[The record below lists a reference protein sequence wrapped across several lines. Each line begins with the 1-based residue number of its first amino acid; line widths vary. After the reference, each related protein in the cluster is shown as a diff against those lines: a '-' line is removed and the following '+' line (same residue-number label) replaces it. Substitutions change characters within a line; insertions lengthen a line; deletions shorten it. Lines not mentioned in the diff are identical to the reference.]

1 MPAGYRGVNARI
13 SSRPAPP
20 RFTTTPIIAPTPTP
34 TSTTADAL
42 ATLAAELIFHS
53 NYASVDVSWGML
65 GDV

>member
-13 SSRPAPP
+13 ESRPAPP
-20 RFTTTPIIAPTPTP
+20 RFTP
-34 TSTTADAL
+34 TSIPPPIPTTADAL